1 MFAASAAFAG
11 WIAAAAPQEPEAWQQ
26 EIRPLL
32 QKYCV
37 ECHGPDKSKAGIRF
51 DMVDPDMLQG
61 ADAETWSE
69 ALDVLEFEEMP
80 PPDDTDVLP
89 SAEERARLVAWIGA
103 ELEAASAAHA
113 ATRRTLMRRLTREQ
127 YTRTLQELLGLS
139 IDFGRSLPEDGK
151 SKTGFSNSA
160 EVLRASPLHLEYYQS
175 IARDALDQAM
185 ALGPRPA
192 PARYHVRL
200 GDGVGI
206 GHVGGRTGGYQA
218 IPLDPEDF
226 RVELRDADGRALQP
240 ADAAARAE
248 IERVQRKVTVG
259 FRGSSLDRFHVVP
272 EGVLLYGGLPHREVA
287 PGSWQGP
294 SPNMK
299 LEMQRVFPQ
308 RGDFVLRVRA
318 SRGYLVSNRKE
329 LLVGLDEPQPRITV
343 VPHAAGAAP
352 STVEALDLE
361 ATVLG
366 PWHLAG
372 PIPAAN
378 GAEARN
384 TVYVDAPFVDF
395 EAPLRDGVTRWRL
408 AGDIEGQVQNYQLDL
423 GVVILART
431 IHAPSPRTMEIAV
444 GSDDACWIWV
454 NGETVLARDVQRG
467 VAPDQDFVSVPL
479 AAGRNDLVFKIV
491 NDLGGFGSYHRLIH
505 DGTVYEPA
513 PYTVETPPGARVLL
527 AERSTARRN
536 LRFAEGVLQAEN
548 FPAESG
554 ASFGLDLPAGYWQFD
569 LVHPALPPNAMGSVR
584 LNVDALRLDSRPLCG
599 EEAIARGHAVTPL
612 GAGFLNAGRRTITL
626 GGPFFVGFSHLVVTP
641 LPNDHPLVARLEA
654 QAEAEQSAKPPA
666 LRAFIGTRTDDGMD
680 YSCFDAP
687 RTVHAP
693 LGAAE
698 TYEFHGRL
706 ENLPIPEPDTGD
718 KEELS
723 GIMVLGVWNDHL
735 VKRRDDPG
743 PPLLIESL
751 EFEAPYYAE
760 WPPASRARIF
770 HDSPQRGDEEAYTRE
785 ILQRFLPRAFRRPVA
800 EAEVERYLSAWRTG
814 RAQYDVY
821 EHSVRETLVAALC
834 SPSFLFLV
842 EPEDARDG
850 EGRLSEHALAARLS
864 YFLWNAPPDE
874 ELTALARAGRLR
886 ERLDAQTA
894 RLLDDPR
901 SEAFVRAF
909 TREWLR
915 LDRLDTITI
924 NPNRFPQFTRFVK
937 QDLAEET
944 WRFVAHVLRENLP
957 LSTLVDSDFA
967 LLNQN
972 LAEFY
977 GIEGVVG
984 VDFRPVPLP
993 PGSGRGGLMGQG
1005 AFLAGHSDGEEPHPI
1020 KRAVWVKEKL
1030 LGQAPK
1036 PPPPN
1041 VPALDPTV
1049 PNFENLTLKE
1059 RLEKHRDNPSCHDC
1073 HAGFDPYGV
1082 ALETYNAV
1090 GLIEA
1095 TRKGRPVDA
1104 RTVLPD
1110 GVEVDGADG
1119 LRAHLLGKARD
1130 QVAAAVIEHLF
1141 AYAVGR
1147 DPDFA
1152 DETELAGIAARVA
1165 AEGGTLRAVVR
1176 GVVASPSFRDR

>member
-1 MFAASAAFAG
+1 MFAASAALAG
-11 WIAAAAPQEPEAWQQ
+11 WIAAATPQDPNAWQQ

-32 QKYCV
+32 QKYCL

-51 DMVDPDMLQG
+51 DEVDPDMLHG

-69 ALDVLEFEEMP
+69 ALDRLEFEEMP
-80 PPDDTDVLP
+80 PPDDTDLLP
-89 SAEERARLVAWIGA
+89 SVAERARLVAWIGS
-103 ELEAASAAHA
+103 ELEAASAARA
-113 ATRRTLMRRLTREQ
+113 ATRRTVMRRLSREQ

-139 IDFGRSLPEDGK
+139 IDFGRRLPEDGK
-151 SKTGFSNSA
+151 SKTGFSNNA

-175 IARDALDQAM
+175 IARDALEQAM

-192 PARYHVRL
+192 PTRYFVRF

-206 GHVGGRTGGYQA
+206 GHVGARTGGYQA
-218 IPLDPEDF
+218 VPLDPDDF

-240 ADAAARAE
+240 ADAAALAE

-259 FRGSSLDRFHVVP
+259 LRGSSLDRFHVVP
-272 EGVLLYGGLPHREVA
+272 EGVLLYGALPHKEVA
-287 PGSWQGP
+287 PGAWQGP

-318 SRGYLVSNRKE
+318 SRGYLVANRKE
-329 LLVGLDEPQPRITV
+329 LLVSLDQPLPRIAV
-343 VPHAAGAAP
+343 VPRAEGGTR
-352 STVEALDLE
+352 STAEARDRE
-361 ATVLG
+361 ATALG
-366 PWHLAG
+366 PWYLAG
-372 PIPAAN
+372 PIPAAT
-378 GAEARN
+378 GAEARS

-395 EAPLRDGVTRWRL
+395 AAPLRDGVTRWRL
-408 AGDIEGQVQNYQLDL
+408 AGEIDGEIQNYELDR

-454 NGETVLARDVQRG
+454 NGEAVLTRDVQRG

-491 NDLGGFGSYHRLIH
+491 NDQGGFASYHRLIH

-513 PYTVETPPGARVLL
+513 PYSVVAPPGSRELL
-527 AERSTARRN
+527 AERSAARQN
-536 LRFAEGVLQAEN
+536 LRFEEGVLRAEN
-548 FPAESG
+548 FPAESS
-554 ASFGLDLPAGYWQFD
+554 ARFGVDLPAGYWQFD

-584 LNVDALRLDSRPLCG
+584 LSVDALRLDSRPQCS
-599 EEAIARGHAVTPL
+599 EEAIARGYAVTPL

-626 GGPFFVGFSHLVVTP
+626 GGPFFVGFSHLVLTP

-654 QAEAEQSAKPPA
+654 QAAAEQSAELPA

-680 YSCFDAP
+680 YACFDAP
-687 RTVHAP
+687 RTVDAP
-693 LGAAE
+693 LGAAA

-735 VKRRDDPG
+735 VKRSDDPG

-770 HDSPQRGDEEAYTRE
+770 HDSPLRGDEEAYTRE
-785 ILQRFLPRAFRRPVA
+785 ILQRFLPRAFRRPVTPS
-800 EAEVERYLSAWRTG
+800 EIERYLSAWRSG
-814 RAQYDVY
+814 RAQYDQY

-834 SPSFLFLV
+834 SPSFLFLI
-842 EPEDARDG
+842 EPEDARDA
-850 EGRLSEHALAARLS
+850 EGRIGEDALATRLS

-874 ELTALARAGRLR
+874 ELAELARTGRLR
-886 ERLDAQTA
+886 EQLDAQTA

-915 LDRLDTITI
+915 MDRLENVTI
-924 NPNRFPQFTRFVK
+924 NPNRFPEFTRFVK
-937 QDLAEET
+937 HDLAEET
-944 WRFVAHVLRENLP
+944 WRFVAHVLRQNLP

-967 LLNQN
+967 MLNQT

-977 GIEGVVG
+977 GIAGVEGVA
-984 VDFRPVPLP
+984 FRPVQLP
-993 PGSGRGGLMGQG
+993 KGSGRGGLIGQG

-1059 RLEKHRDNPSCHDC
+1059 RLEQHRDNPSCHDC
-1073 HAGFDPYGV
+1073 HASFDPYGI
-1082 ALETYNAV
+1082 ALEGYNAV
-1090 GLIEA
+1090 GLLEA
-1095 TRKGRPVDA
+1095 VRKGRPVDA
-1104 RTVLPD
+1104 RAVLPD
-1110 GVEVDGADG
+1110 GTEVDGADG
-1119 LRAHLLGKARD
+1119 LRAYLLGKARD

-1152 DETELAGIAARVA
+1152 DEAELAGITARVA
-1165 AEGGTLRAVVR
+1165 AEGGTLRAAVCGIVQ
-1176 GVVASPSFRDR
+1176 SPSFRDR